1 MTMKG
6 QFLKI
11 NRKAYILFSNMS
23 LIEFFSFMLIINQS
37 KKSSNET
44 DLQKLGFPRSIL
56 YASLSLVVKF
66 TA

>member
-1 MTMKG
+1 MTIKG

-11 NRKAYILFSNMS
+11 SRRAYILFSNMF

-44 DLQKLGFPRSIL
+44 DLQKLGVPRSIF
-56 YASLSLVVKF
+56 YASVSLVVKF